1 MNTYPQVGTIAPQ
14 FTLKDQDGKMHTLAQ
29 YAGKQVLLYFYP
41 KDDTP
46 GCTTEACTLRDS
58 FADFEAMGMVVL
70 GVSRDDEKKHKK
82 FQEKY
87 NLPFALL
94 ADTEGS
100 VCETYG
106 VWQLKKFMG
115 KEYMGISRVSFLID
129 EAGKVKKVYET
140 VKPAEHAG
148 EVLVDARLEVRA

>member
-1 MNTYPQVGTIAPQ
+1 
-14 FTLKDQDGKMHTLAQ
+14 
-29 YAGKQVLLYFYP
+29 
-41 KDDTP
+41 
-46 GCTTEACTLRDS
+46 
-58 FADFEAMGMVVL
+58 MVVL

-87 NLPFALL
+87 KLPFALL
-94 ADTEGS
+94 ADTEGT
-100 VCETYG
+100 VCEAYG

-129 EAGKVKKVYET
+129 ETGKIKKVYET

>member
-1 MNTYPQVGTIAPQ
+1 MNTYPAVGSIAPQ
-14 FTLKDQDGKMHTLAQ
+14 FSLSDQDGTTHTLAQ

-46 GCTTEACTLRDS
+46 GCTTEACTIRDS
-58 FADFEAMGMVVL
+58 FKAFEDLGMVVL

-87 NLPFALL
+87 SLPFALL
-94 ADTEGS
+94 ADTEGV
-100 VCETYG
+100 VCEAYG

-129 EAGKVKKVYET
+129 EQGKIKKVYET

-148 EVLVDARLEVRA
+148 EVLGDAAL

>member
-1 MNTYPQVGTIAPQ
+1 MNTYPTVGSIAPE
-14 FTLKDQDGKMHTLAQ
+14 FTLSDQDGKIHSLAQ
-29 YAGKQVLLYFYP
+29 YLGTQVLLYFYP

-46 GCTTEACTLRDS
+46 GCTTEACTIRDN
-58 FADFEAMGMVVL
+58 FAEFEKLGMVVL
-70 GVSRDDEKKHKK
+70 GVSRDDQKKHKK

-87 NLPFALL
+87 ALPFTLL
-94 ADTEGS
+94 ADTEGV
-100 VCETYG
+100 VCEAYG

-129 EAGKVKKVYET
+129 EQGKIKKVYET

-148 EVLVDARLEVRA
+148 EVLGDAAL

>member
-46 GCTTEACTLRDS
+46 GCTTEACTIRDS
-58 FADFEAMGMVVL
+58 FAEFEAMGMVVL

-87 NLPFALL
+87 KLPFSLL
-94 ADTEGS
+94 ADTEGT
-100 VCETYG
+100 VCEAYG

-129 EAGKVKKVYET
+129 EVGKIKKVYET

-148 EVLVDARLEVRA
+148 EVLVDAKV